1 MSWNSRQDGLPEG
14 AAAAGELAAAVPFE
28 PGGEILFGDGLGQPG
43 EVRAVAVLQETGDQK
58 RSGPASSQKIALVIT
73 SDEAP
78 DA

>member
-1 MSWNSRQDGLPEG
+1 
-14 AAAAGELAAAVPFE
+14 VPFE